1 METDTHASGT
11 QHHLGPHAEAKPMD
25 IEDRSSPNYNARR
38 GGLAP
43 SLVVLHYTA
52 MGSADAA
59 LEKLCDETSE
69 VSAHYLISKDG
80 AVFRLVEEAH
90 RAWHAGEGRWAGRED
105 VNSRSIG
112 IELDND
118 GTCAFDAPL
127 MEALEVLLAD
137 ILLRHSLPAK
147 AVLAHSD
154 FAPERKA
161 DPGRNFDWHHLAKK
175 GLSVWPEAALKGDFM
190 RNAASFGYP
199 IELGEKLVL
208 EAFRQRFRPM
218 ASGPLDPADR
228 AMMSGL
234 ARQFPADVTER
245 FGRRTPS
252 RPIGLES

>member
-1 METDTHASGT
+1 ME
-11 QHHLGPHAEAKPMD
+11 
-25 IEDRSSPNYNARR
+25 IEDRLSPNYNARK

-43 SLVVLHYTA
+43 TSVVLHYTA
-52 MGSADAA
+52 MESAEAA
-59 LEKLCDETSE
+59 LERLCDEASE
-69 VSAHYLISKDG
+69 VSAHYLISREGVIFK
-80 AVFRLVEEAH
+80 LVDETH

-105 VNSRSIG
+105 MNSRSIG

-118 GTCAFDAPL
+118 GACGFDEPL
-127 MEALEVLLAD
+127 MEALERLLAD
-137 ILLRHSLPAK
+137 ILKRHALPPK

-161 DPGRNFDWHHLAKK
+161 DPGRKFPWQRLAKK
-175 GLSVWPEAALKGDFM
+175 GLSVWPDASLEGDFM
-190 RNAASFGYP
+190 RQAASFGYP

-208 EAFRQRFRPM
+208 EAFRQRFRPT
-218 ASGPLDPADR
+218 ASGPIDPADR

-245 FGRRTPS
+245 FARRTPS